1 MIDVSHRTLGNHF
14 ATRAGRSVA
23 CAIALSIL
31 LGGGTRAAEES
42 PTSDVPRLSA
52 EEILKRNAAARGG
65 VDAWRNIK
73 TMVQIGRI
81 ERLGN
86 VPGAAAR
93 SSRAAQLTPD
103 ANQSVGFR
111 VEMARPNK
119 LRYELTYQG
128 ITAIQAFDGRDG
140 FTVQPGAAG
149 AVARPFSEV
158 QARALADQFEI
169 EGPLLSASEKG
180 TVVAVEGVDV
190 LRGQPAY
197 RLSLTTRG
205 GIARHAWVDAHSFL
219 DVQLDGARQIGD
231 RAWPITTVFADFRK
245 VGGVQVPYQIE
256 TAVSGVNA
264 MERVQLSK
272 VVLNAPLEDSLFILP
287 RAPAPAPGD
296 GGGTRDTKIARD
308 ENGARATGVGYG
320 RSKTK

>member
-1 MIDVSHRTLGNHF
+1 MIKISHRTLGKPC
-14 ATRAGRSVA
+14 ATRAHWSVA
-23 CAIALSIL
+23 CAIALSVL
-31 LGGGTRAAEES
+31 LGGGTHAAEES
-42 PTSDVPRLSA
+42 LTADVPRLSA
-52 EEILKRNAAARGG
+52 EDILKRNAAARGG
-65 VDAWRNIK
+65 LEAWRNIK

-81 ERLGN
+81 ERLGD

-103 ANQSVGFR
+103 SNHVVGFR
-111 VEMARPNK
+111 IEMARPNK

-128 ITAIQAFDGRDG
+128 ITAIQVFDGHDG

-149 AVARPFSEV
+149 AVARPFSQA
-158 QARALADQFEI
+158 QARAVADQFEI

-180 TVVAVEGVDV
+180 TVVAVEGVEV

-197 RLSLTTRG
+197 RLSLTMQG
-205 GIARHAWVDAHSFL
+205 GITRHVWVDAHSFL

-264 MERVQLSK
+264 MERVKLGK

-287 RAPAPAPGD
+287 RAPAPGD
-296 GGGTRDTKIARD
+296 GGGTLH
-308 ENGARATGVGYG
+308 
-320 RSKTK
+320 

>member
-14 ATRAGRSVA
+14 ATRAGWSVA
-23 CAIALSIL
+23 CAIALTVL
-31 LGGGTRAAEES
+31 FGGRTGAAEES
-42 PTSDVPRLSA
+42 LTSDVPRLSVQD
-52 EEILKRNAAARGG
+52 ILKRNAAARGG
-65 VDAWRNIK
+65 LEAWRNIK
-73 TMVQIGRI
+73 TMVQIGRV
-81 ERLGN
+81 ERLGD

-93 SSRAAQLTPD
+93 SRRAAQLTPD
-103 ANQSVGFR
+103 SNQIVGFR
-111 VEMARPNK
+111 IEMARPNK

-128 ITAIQAFDGRDG
+128 ITAIQAFDGHDG

-149 AVARPFSEV
+149 SVARPFSET
-158 QARALADQFEI
+158 QARAVADQFEI

-180 TVVAVEGVDV
+180 TVVALEGVDV

-197 RLSLTTRG
+197 RLRLTMQG
-205 GIARHAWVDAHSFL
+205 GITRHAWVDAHSFL

-264 MERVQLSK
+264 MERVKLAK

-287 RAPAPAPGD
+287 RAPALSD
-296 GGGTRDTKIARD
+296 GQGTRD
-308 ENGARATGVGYG
+308 
-320 RSKTK
+320 